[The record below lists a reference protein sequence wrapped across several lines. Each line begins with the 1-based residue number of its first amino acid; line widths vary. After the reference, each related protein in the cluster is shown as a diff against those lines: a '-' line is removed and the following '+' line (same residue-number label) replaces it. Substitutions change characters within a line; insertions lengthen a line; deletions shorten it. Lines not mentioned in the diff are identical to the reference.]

1 VGFQKGIPL
10 MDEQNITNHA
20 LEDMED
26 EIEDETEDESMDD
39 EMEGMDLNELVEASL
54 KGVQQG
60 EVLQGM
66 VMMITKEY
74 VVIDVGYKSE
84 GQIPIREFLDNEGN
98 ITVKVGDNVD
108 VLLER
113 LETEDGGILLSK
125 EKAAEVKVWDDIR
138 NAYNENKAL
147 KGKIIA
153 RVRGGYTVDIGV
165 HAFLPGS
172 QADLRPVRDMDSLVG
187 KTFEF
192 RVLKYNKRRGNVVVS
207 RRTLLEER
215 REGLRAETLK
225 KIQEVDV
232 LPGVVKNIT
241 DFGAFIDLGGLDGLL
256 HITDMSWGKVKHPS
270 EVLNIGD
277 KIDVKIL
284 NFDPEKK
291 RVSLGLKQLVPDPWL
306 SATEK
311 YAVGVRV
318 HGKVVSLTEYGA
330 FVELEPGIEGLI
342 HLSEMSWTR
351 KIRHPSQVLAVG
363 DEVEAMVLDIKPDA
377 RRISLG
383 LKQVEPN
390 PWDAIG
396 EKYPVDTVI
405 EGKIKDVTDFGVFI
419 GIDEGIDGLVHISD
433 LSWSQRVK
441 HPSELYKK
449 GQEVQAK
456 VIKIDRE
463 NERFSLS
470 IKHVTPDPWEQAAQ
484 KYPINSRV
492 TGTITNVTDFG
503 VFVELEDGI
512 EGLVHVSEISEE
524 KIKTPVGMFNVG
536 DTIETKVIDVN
547 RKDHKISLSIKRLD
561 EDADQV
567 LVREY
572 LSGGQTPFSSLGDLL
587 KENLENKQKE
597 EETEE

>member
-1 VGFQKGIPL
+1 

-20 LEDMED
+20 LDDMEE
-26 EIEDETEDESMDD
+26 EIEDESMDE
-39 EMEGMDLNELVEASL
+39 EMEGMDLSEMVEESL

-66 VMMITKEY
+66 VMMISKEH

-98 ITVKVGDNVD
+98 ITVKVGDSVD

-187 KTFEF
+187 KTFDF

-215 REGLRAETLK
+215 REGQRTETLK

-277 KIDVKIL
+277 KINVKIL

-291 RVSLGLKQLVPDPWL
+291 RVSLGMKQLVPDPWL

-311 YAVGVRV
+311 YAVGSRV

-351 KIRHPSQVLAVG
+351 KIRHPSQVLSVG

-396 EKYPVDTVI
+396 EKYPVDTII

-492 TGTITNVTDFG
+492 SGTITNVTDFG

-524 KIKTPVGMFNVG
+524 KIKTPVGMFNNG

-547 RKDHKISLSIKRLD
+547 KKDHKISLSIKRLD

-572 LSGGQTPFSSLGDLL
+572 LSSGQTPFSSLGDLL

-597 EETEE
+597 EDKE

>member
-1 VGFQKGIPL
+1 

-26 EIEDETEDESMDD
+26 EIEDESMDE
-39 EMEGMDLNELVEASL
+39 EMEGMDLSEMVEESL

-66 VMMITKEY
+66 VMMISKEH

-98 ITVKVGDNVD
+98 ITVKVGDSVD

-187 KTFEF
+187 KTFDF

-215 REGLRAETLK
+215 REGQRTETLK

-277 KIDVKIL
+277 KINVKIL

-291 RVSLGLKQLVPDPWL
+291 RVSLGMKQLVPDPWL

-311 YAVGVRV
+311 YAVGSRV

-351 KIRHPSQVLAVG
+351 KIRHPSQVLSVG

-396 EKYPVDTVI
+396 EKYPVDTII

-492 TGTITNVTDFG
+492 SGTITNVTDFG

-524 KIKTPVGMFNVG
+524 KIKTPVGMFNNG

-547 RKDHKISLSIKRLD
+547 KKDHKISLSIKRLD

-572 LSGGQTPFSSLGDLL
+572 LSSGQTPFSSLGDLL

-597 EETEE
+597 EDKE